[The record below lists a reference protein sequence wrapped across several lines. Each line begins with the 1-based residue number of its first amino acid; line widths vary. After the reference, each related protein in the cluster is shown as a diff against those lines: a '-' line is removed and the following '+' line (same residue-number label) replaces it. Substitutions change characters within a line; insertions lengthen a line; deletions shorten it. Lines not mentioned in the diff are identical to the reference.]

1 MMRYFLFIFILLSI
15 ARPSFSS
22 SAPNIQMD
30 VDANISD
37 ALIRG
42 NLLDI
47 KEKLTSFLAK
57 QKLDTRVEIE
67 RVGNSQYLFVSTRN
81 DAYLTDE
88 DTEYLIPVRGRDVYQ
103 VGNHFSRYNLSNA
116 AHNRLLE
123 LQQLWF
129 IYQDALPLYGA
140 TSSKNKGGRIYAF
153 VDLTCAYCKNFHLSK
168 MEKYRERGFSFIYI
182 PFLRDPRNK
191 NAAQLSVNTFCGPAE
206 TLKERVS
213 SAYQE
218 KTPPLVMDVDYSMC
232 SPDMAALLKYTFN
245 IGAELG
251 FIGSPLFHTEKGQLA
266 FGEPALSKIVKL

>member
-1 MMRYFLFIFILLSI
+1 MRNLLFIFVLLSM
-15 ARPSFSS
+15 AWPAFSS
-22 SAPNIQMD
+22 SAPSVQMNVD
-30 VDANISD
+30 VNVSD

-42 NLLDI
+42 NLSDI
-47 KEKLTSFLAK
+47 KENLTSFLAK

-67 RVGNSQYLFVSTRN
+67 RIGNSQYLFVSTRN

-103 VGNHFSRYNLSNA
+103 VGNHFNRYNISNA

-129 IYQDALPLYGA
+129 IYQDALPLYSS

-153 VDLTCAYCKNFHLSK
+153 VDLTCAYCRNFHLSK
-168 MEKYRERGFSFIYI
+168 MEKYREQGFSFIYI
-182 PFLRDPRNK
+182 PFLRDPRDK

-232 SPDMAALLKYTFN
+232 SPDIAALLKYTFN

-251 FIGSPLFHTEKGQLA
+251 FIGSPLFHTEKGQVA

>member
-1 MMRYFLFIFILLSI
+1 MMRNLLFIFVLLSM
-15 ARPSFSS
+15 AWPAFSS
-22 SAPNIQMD
+22 SAPSVQMNVD
-30 VDANISD
+30 VNVSD

-42 NLLDI
+42 NLSDI
-47 KEKLTSFLAK
+47 KENLTSFLAK

-67 RVGNSQYLFVSTRN
+67 RIGNSQYLFVSTRN

-103 VGNHFSRYNLSNA
+103 VGNHFNRYNISNA

-129 IYQDALPLYGA
+129 IYQDALPLYSS

-153 VDLTCAYCKNFHLSK
+153 VDLTCAYCRNFHLSK

-182 PFLRDPRNK
+182 PFLRDPRDK

-232 SPDMAALLKYTFN
+232 SPDIAALLKYTFN

-251 FIGSPLFHTEKGQLA
+251 FIGSPLFHTEKGQVA